1 VLHFNSST
9 RLGKSIMITT
19 CDKDFAPAFADK
31 CERAAALAVKIESGK
46 RGLWGQGGRS
56 AIITAQAIRES
67 SHESDKFI
75 RGGMITARILDLAMV
90 EIDPLHIFAANGI
103 VVPVEQADIDAAYAY
118 MSTQPGLHG
127 HSHHIS
133 LNYHRLIEL
142 GVEGVLKLVDE
153 YEVANNPLTPDQQ
166 GYYHGTRIALEGFTN
181 YGQRYREEAKRL
193 LANEVDPQRQFE
205 LVRMID
211 ALEQVPAKPARNF
224 FEAIQSMM
232 LLHFGSR
239 THEMDSAVGRFDYYM
254 APYYE
259 ADIAAGRITRDE
271 AAAWVQLFIAQLL
284 ELTPFSDCILV
295 GGCLADGVT
304 PFVNDLSYL
313 ILDAVAH
320 LKLANPEV
328 GFRYTPGHPREFLRR
343 GMHCVRAG
351 TGHPGFFNDPIA
363 IAALQRAGMTLEE
376 AADYANCNC
385 VELTSCG
392 RSSIISGYGYF
403 NMVKPIEIML
413 NGGTEVITDTNT
425 GLGRTVLPPDGLI
438 GDYPTFDDFLNAYE
452 AYMDYSIDT
461 MVQDTEVWFSRMPEN
476 TPVLLSSAFI
486 TGSIESGRHATLGGA
501 QCSQTFPTFVG
512 FVNAIN
518 SLLAIKSLVYEKQQ
532 MTLADI
538 SRACRNNFAGDE
550 TLRSALQ
557 NSCPRYGNDDPQADD
572 LAVRVYNRICEHTLS
587 HRNRY
592 GKSYGAQFFGWQTH
606 GVRGSVTAASPDGR
620 LSGQAVSG
628 TLGGDAGSDRSGPTA
643 LLASVTSFDHTL
655 AAGGL
660 AVNIAITPNSIHTDA
675 DLDRII
681 DLTLAYFN
689 MGGMQL
695 QFNCVSPE
703 TLRDAQEHPEEYP
716 TLMVRVAGYSDRF
729 ININK
734 TLQDDIIL
742 RTNHVIG

>member
-1 VLHFNSST
+1 
-9 RLGKSIMITT
+9 MITT
-19 CDKDFAPAFADK
+19 CDKDVSPAFADK
-31 CERAAALAVKIESGK
+31 CERAVELAVKIESGK

-56 AIITAQAIRES
+56 AIITAQAIRECA
-67 SHESDKFI
+67 HEPDKFI
-75 RGGMITARILDLAMV
+75 RGGMITARILDMAMV

-103 VVPVEQADIDAAYAY
+103 VAPVNQVDVDAANAY
-118 MSTQPGLHG
+118 MRTQPWLHG

-133 LNYHRLIEL
+133 LNYQRLIEL

-153 YEVANNPLTPDQQ
+153 YEAVNSPLTADQQ
-166 GYYHGTRIALEGFTN
+166 GYYIGTRIALEGLTN
-181 YGQRYREEAKRL
+181 YGNRYREEAKRL
-193 LANEVDPQRQFE
+193 LADEIDPKRKFE
-205 LVRMID
+205 LQRMIN
-211 ALEQVPAKPARNF
+211 ALEQVPAKPARTF
-224 FEAIQSMM
+224 FEAIQSML

-254 APYYE
+254 GPFYE
-259 ADIAAGRITRDE
+259 ADVAAGRITREE
-271 AAAWVQLFIAQLL
+271 AAEWIQLFIAQLL
-284 ELTPFSDCILV
+284 EQTPFSDCIVV
-295 GGCLADGVT
+295 GGCQADGVT
-304 PFVNDLSYL
+304 PFVNDLSYM
-313 ILDAVAH
+313 ILDAVIH

-343 GMHCVRAG
+343 GMECVRAG

-425 GLGRTVLPPDGLI
+425 GLGRTLLPPDGLI
-438 GDYPTFDDFLNAYE
+438 GDYPAFDDFLSAYE

-461 MVQDTEVWFSRMPEN
+461 MVQDTEAWFARMPEN

-512 FVNAIN
+512 FVNAVN
-518 SLLAIKSLVYEKQQ
+518 SLLAIKSVVYDRQLAK
-532 MTLADI
+532 LADI
-538 SRACRNNFAGDE
+538 SRACRNNFVGDE
-550 TLRSALQ
+550 ALRSTLQ
-557 NSCPRYGNDDPQADD
+557 NSCPRYGNDDPQADA
-572 LAVRVYNRICEHTLS
+572 LAVRIYNRVCEHTLS
-587 HRNRY
+587 HRNIY
-592 GKSYGAQFFGWQTH
+592 GQSYGAQFFGWQTH
-606 GVRGSVTAASPDGR
+606 GVRGSLTATSPDGR
-620 LSGQAVSG
+620 LAGQAVSG

-643 LLASVTSFDHTL
+643 LIASVTSFDHTL

-660 AVNIAITPNSIHTDA
+660 AVNIAITPDSLRTDA
-675 DLDRII
+675 DVDRII

-703 TLRDAQEHPEEYP
+703 TLRDAQHHPDQYP

-729 ININK
+729 VNLSK

-742 RTNHVIG
+742 RTNHVVS